1 MPELPEVQTVV
12 DNLNKLKIVG
22 CRISGAKVYW
32 PRTIAH
38 MSPVTFCKEIK
49 GCIIQQITRRGK
61 FIVMGL
67 SHGLTL
73 LVHLRMTGHLN
84 WEPFGRVRNKH
95 EHVILVVGGKREL
108 RFHDT
113 RKFGRFVL
121 TRDTQTVLGRLGPEP
136 LADDFSGA
144 GFLKM
149 LHACRRQIKPLLLD
163 QTFIAG
169 LGNIYVDEALWK
181 ARIHPLRI
189 SRTLSTKEIIA
200 LHRAIRKVLRS
211 GLKNMGTTLGS
222 GAGNFYSV
230 AGRKGRNADELNVF
244 RRAGQDCP
252 YCGTTIQRIMVG
264 QRSSHICPGCQKIKH
279 TVHLVGV
286 S

>member
-22 CRISGAKVYW
+22 RRITGARVYW

-38 MSPVTFCKEIK
+38 MSPAAFCKEIQ
-49 GCIIQQITRRGK
+49 GRIIQEMSRRGK
-61 FIVMGL
+61 YVVMGL

-73 LVHLRMTGHLN
+73 LIHLRMTGHLN
-84 WEPFGRVRNKH
+84 WEPRGRVRRKH
-95 EHVILVVGGKREL
+95 EHVILMVGEKREL

-121 TRDTQTVLGRLGPEP
+121 TRNTQAVLGRLGPEP
-136 LADDFSGA
+136 LADDFTAA

-149 LHACRRQIKPLLLD
+149 LHARRRQIKPLLLD

-189 SRTLSTKEIIA
+189 SRCLSKKEVTA
-200 LHRAIRKVLRS
+200 LHRAIRLVLRT

-244 RRAGQDCP
+244 RRAGQECP
-252 YCGTTIQRIMVG
+252 YCGTTIQRILVG
-264 QRSSHICPGCQKIKH
+264 QRSSHVCPGCQKIKQ
-279 TVHLVGV
+279 TV